1 MAGEFVS
8 ISTSN
13 AIGFVTVTPDP
24 FAELT
29 DDGILPIPGDYIPT
43 IYGGQTIS
51 IDIGFSIVYPVLPS
65 GTISNPAT
73 NVTAVY
79 DFATNGMN
87 VAYSG
92 NTVTLSGT
100 FSGAFDNEFYQ
111 FVMNDR
117 TIQILSPDTAQEFKA
132 LVKYE
137 MPSPV
142 TQNNR
147 YAFNVTGPGETG
159 NVTLQFDVGQWI
171 VWKYQTAV
179 DNINSLVSQGV

>member
-29 DDGILPIPGDYIPT
+29 DDGVLPIPGDYIPT

-73 NVTAVY
+73 NVAAVY
-79 DFATNGMN
+79 DFTTNGMN
-87 VAYSG
+87 VAYNG

-100 FSGAFDNEFYQ
+100 FSGAFDN
-111 FVMNDR
+111 
-117 TIQILSPDTAQEFKA
+117 
-132 LVKYE
+132 
-137 MPSPV
+137 
-142 TQNNR
+142 
-147 YAFNVTGPGETG
+147 
-159 NVTLQFDVGQWI
+159 
-171 VWKYQTAV
+171 
-179 DNINSLVSQGV
+179 